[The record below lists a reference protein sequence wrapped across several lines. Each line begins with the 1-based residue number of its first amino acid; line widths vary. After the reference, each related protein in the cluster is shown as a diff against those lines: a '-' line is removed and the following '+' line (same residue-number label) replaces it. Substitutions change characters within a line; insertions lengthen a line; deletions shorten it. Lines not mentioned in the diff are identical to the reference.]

1 MRPAPSTPTSSA
13 WTRTPVPRP
22 PRARRRDRRRRWLQ
36 RSAVIGLA
44 LLSAIIVLHSIL
56 NSNVVRSKLR
66 DRVEAAL
73 AARLGGVE
81 LGSHSEVDWSLRLSF
96 GPVRISPE
104 SGSPVVLQMERGR
117 VRPRW
122 TAPLPRPPEPAP
134 R

>member
-22 PRARRRDRRRRWLQ
+22 PRARRARRRKRWLK
-36 RSAVIGLA
+36 RAAVIALA
-44 LLSAIIVLHSIL
+44 VVTAITILHSVL
-56 NSNVVRSKLR
+56 NSSMVRLRLR
-66 DRVEAAL
+66 DKVEAAL

-81 LGSHSEVDWSLRLSF
+81 LGSHSAVDWSLRLSF

-104 SGSPVVLQMERGR
+104 PGSPVVLEMERVR

-122 TAPLPRPPEPAP
+122 TAYL
-134 R
+134 